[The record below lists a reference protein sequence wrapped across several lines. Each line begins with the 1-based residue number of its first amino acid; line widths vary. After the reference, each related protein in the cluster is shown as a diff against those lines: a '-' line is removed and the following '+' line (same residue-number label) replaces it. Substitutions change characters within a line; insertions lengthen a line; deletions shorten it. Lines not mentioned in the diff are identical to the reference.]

1 MPPVCHVNNG
11 CRVGISGAL
20 FFAEKG
26 HWAWLFEPRCALLL
40 AQIRSKCRSILRA
53 VWSLSLSELLVAV
66 LQPGALVT
74 LLVLAGSIVL
84 FIGGWLAPELTG
96 LLAVGLLVAAGVLD
110 SAEAVAGFGSP
121 ALITLMGLFAL
132 SAGLF
137 RSGCLDRLRALIGSE
152 AVRTPKRMIALMVM
166 VVGPVSAVVPN
177 TPIVASLLP
186 VVEGWCQRRG
196 ISPSKVLLPLS
207 FATVLGGT
215 LTLLG
220 SSVNLLAS
228 EVSSK
233 LGYGAFGLF
242 SFTPIGFGVWL
253 AGGTVMV
260 LLADRL
266 LPDRGADDDDL
277 MASLSSGGYLTEVE
291 IPVGSEL
298 IGQSLHGSRLQRRF
312 DVDVLELQRGSER
325 FLPPLADRTLV
336 LGDRLLLRCSRL
348 DLLRLQQDHTVVL
361 APTPESLL
369 VPDQRNNQ
377 RMVEVLLPAGSTLA
391 GDCLRDLRFRQRCNV
406 TVLAL
411 RRGNE
416 VLRERLGRVQ
426 LKEGDVL
433 LLQGPKDAIR
443 GLQANNDLV
452 VLEQLEK
459 DLPTVSR
466 KRVALLIGGL
476 VILLPALELMPLMAS
491 VLLGTVAMVATGCL
505 RAGELQRAIRL
516 DVILLL
522 GSLAS
527 FSVAMEKTGLAQA
540 LAQALMLRLADWP
553 VYAALLAVY
562 VFTILLTEV
571 MSNAATVAM
580 LIPIAGQLAQGLQQ
594 PPMAFLYA
602 VLFAASQ
609 SFLSPVGYQTNL
621 MVFGPGRYRFLDIP
635 RYGFPLTLT
644 MILVV
649 PLLICRW
656 FALS

>member
-1 MPPVCHVNNG
+1 M
-11 CRVGISGAL
+11 
-20 FFAEKG
+20 
-26 HWAWLFEPRCALLL
+26 
-40 AQIRSKCRSILRA
+40 
-53 VWSLSLSELLVAV
+53 
-66 LQPGALVT
+66 LQPGALIT

-84 FIGGWLAPELTG
+84 FIGGWIVPELTG
-96 LLAVGLLVAAGVLD
+96 LLAAALLIVTGVLKP
-110 SAEAVAGFGSP
+110 AEALEGFGSP
-121 ALITLMGLFAL
+121 ALITLMGLFVL

-137 RSGCLDRLRALIGSE
+137 RSGGLDRLRAMIGSD
-152 AVRTPKRMIALMVM
+152 AIRSPKRMIALMVGA
-166 VVGPVSAVVPN
+166 VGPVSAFVPN

-186 VVEGWCQRRG
+186 VVESWCQRRR

-215 LTLLG
+215 MTLLG

-242 SFTPIGFGVWL
+242 SFTPIGIGVWL
-253 AGGTVMV
+253 VGGVVMV
-260 LLADRL
+260 LLADRF
-266 LPDRGADDDDL
+266 LPDRGTDDEDL
-277 MASLSSGGYLTEVE
+277 IANFASSGYLTEVE

-312 DVDVLELQRGSER
+312 DVDVLELHREGER
-325 FLPPLADRTLV
+325 FLPPLADRTLA
-336 LGDRLLLRCSRL
+336 LGDRLLLRCSRE

-361 APTPESLL
+361 APTPEEAGM
-369 VPDQRNNQ
+369 PDQQNKQ
-377 RMVEVLLPAGSTLA
+377 RMVEVLLPSGSALA
-391 GDCLRDLRFRQRCNV
+391 GDCLRDLRFRQRYNA

-411 RRGNE
+411 RRGNA
-416 VLRERLGRVQ
+416 VVRESLGRAQ
-426 LKEGDVL
+426 LREGDVL

-466 KRVALLIGGL
+466 KRVALWIGAL
-476 VILLPALELMPLMAS
+476 VILLPSLNVIPLVAS
-491 VLLGTVAMVATGCL
+491 VLLGTVAMVASGCL
-505 RAGELQRAIRL
+505 RPGELQRAIRL

-527 FSVAMEKTGLAQA
+527 FSVALEKTGLAAAFAKA
-540 LAQALMLRLADWP
+540 LLLGLDSWP
-553 VYAALLAVY
+553 VYSALLV
-562 VFTILLTEV
+562 VFLFTTLLTEV

-580 LIPIAGQLAQGLQQ
+580 LIPIAGQLAIGLEQ
-594 PPMAFLYA
+594 PPMAFIYA
-602 VLFAASQ
+602 VLFGASQ

-621 MVFGPGRYRFLDIP
+621 MVFGPGRYKFLDIA
-635 RYGFPLTLT
+635 RYGFPLTIAMT
-644 MILVV
+644 LVV

-656 FALS
+656 FGI

>member
-1 MPPVCHVNNG
+1 M
-11 CRVGISGAL
+11 
-20 FFAEKG
+20 
-26 HWAWLFEPRCALLL
+26 LLSD
-40 AQIRSKCRSILRA
+40 RSARLQD
-53 VWSLSLSELLVAV
+53 LVSAM
-66 LQPGALVT
+66 LQPGALIT

-84 FIGGWLAPELTG
+84 FISGWLVPELTG
-96 LLAVGLLVAAGVLD
+96 LLAAALLIVTGVLKP
-110 SAEAVAGFGSP
+110 AEALEGFGSP
-121 ALITLMGLFAL
+121 ALITLMGLFVL

-137 RSGCLDRLRALIGSE
+137 RSGGLDRLRAMIGSD
-152 AVRTPKRMIALMVM
+152 AIRNPKRMIALMVG
-166 VVGPVSAVVPN
+166 VVGPVSAFVPN

-186 VVEGWCQRRG
+186 VVESWCQRRR

-242 SFTPIGFGVWL
+242 SFTPIGIGIWLVGGV
-253 AGGTVMV
+253 VMV
-260 LLADRL
+260 LLADRF
-266 LPDRGADDDDL
+266 LPDRGTDDEDL
-277 MASLSSGGYLTEVE
+277 IANFASSGYLTEVE

-312 DVDVLELQRGSER
+312 DVDVLELHREGER
-325 FLPPLADRTLV
+325 FLPPLADRTLA
-336 LGDRLLLRCSRL
+336 LGDRLLLRCSRE

-361 APTPESLL
+361 APTPEEEGM
-369 VPDQRNNQ
+369 PDQQNKQ
-377 RMVEVLLPAGSTLA
+377 RMVEVLLPSGSALA
-391 GDCLRDLRFRQRCNV
+391 GDCLRDLRFRQRYNA

-411 RRGNE
+411 RRGNA
-416 VLRERLGRVQ
+416 VVRESLGRAQ
-426 LKEGDVL
+426 LREGDVL

-466 KRVALLIGGL
+466 KRVALWIGAL
-476 VILLPALELMPLMAS
+476 VILLPSLDVIPLVAS

-505 RAGELQRAIRL
+505 RPGELQRAIRL

-527 FSVAMEKTGLAQA
+527 FSVALEKTGLAAA
-540 LAQALMLRLADWP
+540 LAKALLLGLENWP
-553 VYAALLAVY
+553 VYAALLVVF
-562 VFTILLTEV
+562 VFTTLLTEV

-580 LIPIAGQLAQGLQQ
+580 LIPIAGQLAIGLEQ
-594 PPMAFLYA
+594 PPMAFIYA
-602 VLFAASQ
+602 VLFGSSQ

-621 MVFGPGRYRFLDIP
+621 MVFGPGRYKFLDIA
-635 RYGFPLTLT
+635 RYGFPLTIS
-644 MILVV
+644 MALVV
-649 PLLICRW
+649 PFLICRW
-656 FALS
+656 LGI

>member
-1 MPPVCHVNNG
+1 MPELSV
-11 CRVGISGAL
+11 AL
-20 FFAEKG
+20 
-26 HWAWLFEPRCALLL
+26 
-40 AQIRSKCRSILRA
+40 
-53 VWSLSLSELLVAV
+53 
-66 LQPGALVT
+66 LQPGALIT
-74 LLVLAGSIVL
+74 LLVLAGSVVL
-84 FIGGWLAPELTG
+84 FISGWLAPEVTG
-96 LLAVGLLVAAGVLD
+96 LLAASLLIVTGVLKP
-110 SAEAVAGFGSP
+110 SEALEGFGSP

-137 RSGCLDRLRALIGSE
+137 RSGGLDRLRALIGSD
-152 AVRTPKRMIALMVM
+152 AVRSPKRMIALMVAA
-166 VVGPVSAVVPN
+166 VGPVSAFVPN

-186 VVEGWCQRRG
+186 VIEGWCQRRR

-215 LTLLG
+215 LSLLG

-242 SFTPIGFGVWL
+242 SLTPIGIGVWL
-253 AGGTVMV
+253 VGGAVMV
-260 LLADRL
+260 LLADRF
-266 LPDRGADDDDL
+266 LPDRGSNDDDL
-277 MASLSSGGYLTEVE
+277 IASLASGGYLTEVK
-291 IPVGSEL
+291 IPADSEL

-312 DVDVLELQRGSER
+312 DVDVLELHRGSER
-325 FLPPLADRTLV
+325 FLPPLADRTLMT
-336 LGDRLLLRCSRL
+336 GDRLLLRCSRE

-361 APTPESLL
+361 APTPDESLQ
-369 VPDQRNNQ
+369 PDQQNNQ
-377 RMVEVLLPAGSTLA
+377 RMVEVLLPSGSSLA
-391 GDCLRDLRFRQRCNV
+391 GDCLRDLRFRQRYNV

-411 RRGNE
+411 RRGNA
-416 VLRERLGRVQ
+416 VLRERLGRAQ
-426 LKEGDVL
+426 LREGDVL

-466 KRVALLIGGL
+466 KRVALVIAAL
-476 VILLPALELMPLMAS
+476 VILLTALNLIPLVAA

-527 FSVAMEKTGLAQA
+527 FSVALEKTGLAAA
-540 LAQALMLRLADWP
+540 LAQALLSSLQSWP
-553 VYAALLAVY
+553 VYAALVV
-562 VFTILLTEV
+562 VFLFTTLLTEV

-580 LIPIAGQLAQGLQQ
+580 LIPIAGELAQGLNQ
-594 PPMAFLYA
+594 PPMAFIYA
-602 VLFAASQ
+602 VLFGASQ

-621 MVFGPGRYRFLDIP
+621 MVFGPGRYRFLDVA
-635 RYGFPLTLT
+635 RYGLPLTAVMTL
-644 MILVV
+644 LVPWLV
-649 PLLICRW
+649 CRQ
-656 FALS
+656 FGI

>member
-1 MPPVCHVNNG
+1 M
-11 CRVGISGAL
+11 
-20 FFAEKG
+20 
-26 HWAWLFEPRCALLL
+26 
-40 AQIRSKCRSILRA
+40 
-53 VWSLSLSELLVAV
+53 
-66 LQPGALVT
+66 LQPGALIT

-84 FIGGWLAPELTG
+84 FIGGWIVPELTG
-96 LLAVGLLVAAGVLD
+96 LLAAALLIVTRVLKP
-110 SAEAVAGFGSP
+110 AEALEGFGSP
-121 ALITLMGLFAL
+121 ALITLMGLFVL

-137 RSGCLDRLRALIGSE
+137 RSGGLDRLRAMIGSD
-152 AVRTPKRMIALMVM
+152 AIRSPKRMIALMVGA
-166 VVGPVSAVVPN
+166 VGPVSAFVPN

-186 VVEGWCQRRG
+186 VVESWCQRRR

-242 SFTPIGFGVWL
+242 SFTPIGIGIWLVGGV
-253 AGGTVMV
+253 VMM
-260 LLADRL
+260 LLADRF
-266 LPDRGADDDDL
+266 LPDRGTDDEDL
-277 MASLSSGGYLTEVE
+277 IANFASSGYLTEVE

-312 DVDVLELQRGSER
+312 DVDVLELHREGER
-325 FLPPLADRTLV
+325 FLPPLADRTLA
-336 LGDRLLLRCSRL
+336 LGDCLLLRCSRE

-361 APTPESLL
+361 APTPEEAGM
-369 VPDQRNNQ
+369 PDQQNKQ
-377 RMVEVLLPAGSTLA
+377 RMVEVLLPSGSALA
-391 GDCLRDLRFRQRCNV
+391 GDCLRDLRFRQRYNA

-411 RRGNE
+411 RRGNA
-416 VLRERLGRVQ
+416 VVRESLGRAQ
-426 LKEGDVL
+426 LREGDVL

-466 KRVALLIGGL
+466 KRVALWIGVL
-476 VILLPALELMPLMAS
+476 VILLPSLDVIPLVAS
-491 VLLGTVAMVATGCL
+491 VLLGTVAMVASGCL
-505 RAGELQRAIRL
+505 RPGELQRAIRL

-527 FSVAMEKTGLAQA
+527 FSVALEKTGLAAAFAKA
-540 LAQALMLRLADWP
+540 LLLGLDSWP
-553 VYAALLAVY
+553 VYAALLV
-562 VFTILLTEV
+562 VFLFTTLLTEV

-580 LIPIAGQLAQGLQQ
+580 LIPIAGQLAIGLEQ
-594 PPMAFLYA
+594 PPMAFIYA
-602 VLFAASQ
+602 VLFGASQ

-621 MVFGPGRYRFLDIP
+621 MVFGPGRYKFLDIA
-635 RYGFPLTLT
+635 RYGFPLTIAMT
-644 MILVV
+644 LVV

-656 FALS
+656 FGI